1 MNDSDRICGG
11 SFLLPDVMILAEN
24 LKIASMEEAEEEELQ
39 KMGIHS
45 LTKRSIICKKE
56 KEYVEVEGNS

>member
-24 LKIASMEEAEEEELQ
+24 LKIASMEEAEEELQ

-45 LTKRSIICKKE
+45 LTKRSTICKKE